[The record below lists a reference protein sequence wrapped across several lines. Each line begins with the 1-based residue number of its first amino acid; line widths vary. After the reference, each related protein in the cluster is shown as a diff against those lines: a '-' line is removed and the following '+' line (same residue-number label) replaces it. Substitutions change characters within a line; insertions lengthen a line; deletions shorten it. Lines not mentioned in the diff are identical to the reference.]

1 MIKNMLDEFRGL
13 MERKGIVKLPP
24 DRYSRMYYPKWL
36 HLMEFDVERYDID
49 GFGSAMS
56 MHTTTKMGMELLT
69 ISLCPGKGCC
79 LPYLLLDTM
88 AVGKKRCS
96 FVEYYGCGF
105 DGLNDTQLRGVYEKY
120 KGFPDYEE
128 KPGWYIAEREPYS
141 LIKSGEPEQLTSM
154 VKDSLAVYLA
164 SIGDSRTEP
173 VYRDHLEL
181 FRDRMIREGNPSSKT
196 LNMLLGKE
204 GAERFMKEIIMPISV
219 F

>member
-1 MIKNMLDEFRGL
+1 MLEEFRSM
-13 MERKGIVKLPP
+13 MERKGIVKLPQ
-24 DRYSRMYYPKWL
+24 DRYSRMYYPRFF

-69 ISLCPGKGCC
+69 ISMCPGKGCC

-88 AVGKKRCS
+88 AMGKKRCS
-96 FVEYYGCGF
+96 FVEFYGCGF
-105 DGLNDTQLRGVYEKY
+105 DGLNDKELRRVCEKY
-120 KGFPDYEE
+120 KDLTDYAE

-141 LIKSGEPEQLTSM
+141 LIKSGEAEELSSM
-154 VKDSLAVYLA
+154 VKDSLDVYLA

-181 FRDRMIREGNPSSKT
+181 FRDRMVREGNPSSKT
-196 LNMLLGKE
+196 LNMLLGKD
-204 GAERFMKEIIMPISV
+204 GAERFMKEVIMPISAY
-219 F
+219 